1 MTMRFTIEGQPA
13 SKKNSLRAFQVRGR
27 QVVMQ
32 SKQSTAWEKT
42 AIEQLLAGKFK
53 YRNDPNCHRAEQ
65 RWNLR
70 ALFYRTHEAP
80 GDLGNFLAS
89 ACDALERAGVVENDR
104 YIAGFD
110 GSRMLVDKARPR
122 VEIELTEMEVGI

>member
-13 SKKNSLRAFQVRGR
+13 TKKNSLRAFQVRGR

-42 AIEQLLAGKFK
+42 AIEQLLAGKFR
-53 YRNDPNCHRAEQ
+53 YRGFTRHEGQ
-65 RWNLR
+65 RWNLC

-80 GDLGNFLAS
+80 GDLGNYLAS

-122 VEIELTEMEVGI
+122 VEIELTEMEAP